1 MDLFDKDFQQ
11 AESLCTKLRNQ
22 IAEIKMN
29 KSGQGLSTQ
38 KYLMKSTY
46 NTLHTNIL
54 QFKKL
59 EYEYTNEPSRHPTLG
74 DREMKRRIDKI
85 AQLME
90 TAENN
95 LFVEYKKIEHE
106 SENQYDAMEA

>member
-54 QFKKL
+54 QFDKL
-59 EYEYTNEPSRHPTLG
+59 TYEYTNEPSRHPTLG
-74 DREMKRRIDKI
+74 DREMKRRMDKI
-85 AQLME
+85 AQLKE

-95 LFVEYKKIEHE
+95 LFVEYKKIEH
-106 SENQYDAMEA
+106 